1 LIERAVTGEIVT
13 FYSYKGGTG
22 RSMLLANAAWILACN
37 GKRVLAIDWDLEAPG
52 LHRYFA
58 PFLLDRDLTSSD
70 GVIDFVIDFSLAAL
84 SAPPDAEEPFDAS
97 WFLPYANI
105 LRYAVSLD
113 WEFPQG
119 GALDF
124 VGAGRQGPS
133 YSTRV
138 NSYDWQGFYDR
149 FGGGTFLEEMKR
161 LLKESYDY
169 VLVDS
174 RTGVSD
180 TSGICTLQLPDTLVV
195 CFTLNNQSIEGSAAV
210 AESVEAQRRAGE
222 PVRILPVPMRVE
234 NSEKVKLGL
243 RKRRA
248 RERFGRFPAGLRGAK
263 ADRYWADVEVVYV
276 PFYAYE
282 EILATFGDRTGERHT
297 ILASAERIT
306 GVLTNG
312 EVDRTV
318 RPSEGRRLEVLASY
332 EGTLLEI
339 AGIEEGV
346 SGGTIYISYRRTD
359 ASGHAA
365 RLYDDLSQRLGPERV
380 FIDVDSLSPGVDF
393 VDAIERA
400 VATTSVVLVVIGPDW
415 LGSANTEGRRR
426 IDDPDDYVRSEVEAA
441 LRSDTRVIPTL
452 VGGARPPSSAELPA
466 GLAPLARRQSIELS
480 DDRWSYD
487 IDRLYRTLDVALTVD
502 RVGMDVATST
512 VSASRAQTARSYESE
527 DAVFDLLEA
536 QRRLDRVKVWGRVV
550 GAVIGV
556 AAIGGLLYLGYQLV
570 S

>member
-1 LIERAVTGEIVT
+1 MAAATNGEIVT

-22 RSMLLANAAWILACN
+22 RSMLLANVAWILACN
-37 GKRVLAIDWDLEAPG
+37 GKGVVAIDWDLEAPG
-52 LHRYFA
+52 LHRYFS
-58 PFLLDRDLTSSD
+58 PFLLDRDLTGSD

-84 SAPPDAEEPFDAS
+84 SAPSDAEAPATGP

-105 LRYAVSLD
+105 LRYAASLD
-113 WEFPQG
+113 WEFPKG

-138 NSYDWQGFYDR
+138 NSFDWQGFYDR
-149 FGGGTFLEEMKR
+149 FGGGTFLEETKR

-180 TSGICTLQLPDTLVV
+180 TSGICTLQLPDTLVA

-210 AESVEAQRRAGE
+210 VESVEAQRRDRE

-234 NSEKVKLGL
+234 NSEKVKLDL
-243 RKRRA
+243 RKARA
-248 RERFGRFPAGLRGAK
+248 RERFGRFPAGLRGAEL
-263 ADRYWADVEVVYV
+263 DRYWADVEVLYV

-282 EILATFGDRTGERHT
+282 EILATFGDRTGERHS

-339 AGIEEGV
+339 AGVEEGV
-346 SGGTIYISYRRTD
+346 SSAGIYISYRRAD
-359 ASGHAA
+359 ASGYAG
-365 RLYDDLSQRLGPERV
+365 RLYDDLSARLGPERV
-380 FIDVDSLSPGVDF
+380 FTVVDTLSPGEDW
-393 VDAIERA
+393 AAPIGRA
-400 VATTSVVLVVIGPDW
+400 LAASSLVLVVIGPDW
-415 LGSANTEGRRR
+415 LGSTSADGRRR
-426 IDDPDDYVRSEVEAA
+426 IDDPDDYVRFEVEAA
-441 LRSDTRVIPTL
+441 LRSDTRVIPAL
-452 VGGARPPSSAELPA
+452 VGGARMPSTEELPP

-480 DDRWSYD
+480 DARWSHD
-487 IDRLYRTLDVALTVD
+487 IEVLYRALDIAFTVD
-502 RVGMDVATST
+502 RMPTQSAT
-512 VSASRAQTARSYESE
+512 TAGRSPPPFRSDGSE
-527 DAVFDLLEA
+527 AEVFDLLKT
-536 QRRLDRVKVWGRVV
+536 QRRIERARSWGRVGIGVV
-550 GAVIGV
+550 GALAGV
-556 AAIGGLLYLGYQLV
+556 AGLLYIGYQIV
-570 S
+570 N